1 MNVVKRLIK
10 FLILITAV
18 LTLTV
23 GCSSESNNDG
33 AKEVE
38 KEDYVPVEI
47 ESVKT
52 DTIFREVTISGQV
65 HPNKDIMIL
74 PKTPGKVA
82 DIRVELGDKVSKGQ
96 VLFTLDRED
105 IQKQINQAEAALN
118 AAKKSYAI
126 NEEQIENAKT
136 NLERTQT
143 LYEQGAVSKSQY
155 EQAKLAASD
164 KPLEAAQA
172 QIDQAQI
179 SYNQAKEALDN
190 TVITSPMSG
199 TVSSMNIDE
208 GEFASNAQPAMNI
221 IDANKLYVQIN
232 VTEDIVSNIEEGQEV
247 RISFDALSRDTVGT
261 IDQIYPTADART
273 QLYPV
278 KIYID
283 NEDNKVMPGMF
294 AKVSL
299 KTDVREN
306 VLVIKGDALVEKDN
320 KTFVYVVE
328 DNAAVEKEVE
338 TGLDEGMY
346 VEIKAGLGKAEK
358 VVIKGQNYV
367 GNGSEVKVVRGDK

>member
-33 AKEVE
+33 ANEVE
-38 KEDYVPVEI
+38 REDYVPVEI

-82 DIRVELGDKVSKGQ
+82 DIRVDLGDKVSKGQ

-190 TVITSPMSG
+190 TVITAPMSG

>member
-1 MNVVKRLIK
+1 MVKRLIK